1 MSTSL
6 PQVCSPLICTAAV
19 GHGRQSSAHE
29 VWLWERG
36 SVRCKQFCLS
46 SSFGLWD
53 CGGWAWGSGKRHSD
67 AKTIHPGIFLFYFN
81 FFFHEYLVNRTV
93 SSWFSNKLFH
103 VVKILL
109 IHRHKGKAG
118 NGAILYHFCTK
129 APSRNLNIITKV
141 IFFQLCHRIILLVAW
156 K

>member
-1 MSTSL
+1 MEAEPGGVGRDTQMPKQSTL
-6 PQVCSPLICTAAV
+6 
-19 GHGRQSSAHE
+19 E
-29 VWLWERG
+29 
-36 SVRCKQFCLS
+36 F
-46 SSFGLWD
+46 
-53 CGGWAWGSGKRHSD
+53 
-67 AKTIHPGIFLFYFN
+67 FYFILI

-141 IFFQLCHRIILLVAW
+141 IFFQLCHRIILLVA
-156 K
+156 